1 MSKRLF
7 VLTLAVL
14 MLAASVAIADEPVKG
29 PRLTLVDPL
38 KDFGTVAK
46 GDKLEWAFQVK
57 NTGTADLEI
66 IAAKPTCG
74 CTVADFDKII
84 KPGATGKVSAHVD
97 TTAFSGPINKAVT
110 LETNDPT
117 APTAQV
123 TITAV
128 VRPFVEAYPAGF
140 VRYNL
145 LQGGV
150 EKQSITLYSDE
161 TEPFQITKIE
171 SPQEWIKV
179 EHKKNEGLDVIPNV
193 GREGQ
198 NQYKIDVTVG
208 GPDAK
213 IGPLAE
219 KIHILTNSKHQPEY
233 WVSVSG
239 VVRPSIRVEPTALNF
254 GEVAPSDV
262 AATRTIMLRTNDL
275 KTPETFQV
283 VKAESNAP
291 GVLVSLSPTANKGEY
306 QVTVQVDKEA
316 KAGAIDGT
324 VTIQT
329 NDKIHPVVTIPVKG
343 MIKTASVASN
353 TGAK

>member
-1 MSKRLF
+1 
-7 VLTLAVL
+7 

-150 EKQSITLYSDE
+150 DKQTITLYSDE

-179 EHKKNEGLDVIPNV
+179 DYKKNEGLDVIPNV

-213 IGPLAE
+213 VGPLAE
-219 KIHILTNSKHQPEY
+219 KIHVLTNSKHQPEY

-239 VVRPSIRVEPTALNF
+239 VVRPSIRVEPTAVNF

-262 AATRTIMLRTNDL
+262 AATRTIMVRSNDL

-283 VKAESNAP
+283 VKAESNVP
-291 GVLVSLSPTANKGEY
+291 GVLVSLSPTSNKGEY

-316 KAGAIDGT
+316 KSGAIDGT

-329 NDKIHPVVTIPVKG
+329 NDKVHPTVTIPVKG
-343 MIKTASVASN
+343 MIKTASVASS